1 MHLSLV
7 FTHSQARERSFT
19 LWTHYDE
26 GQETDT
32 TLHWQTNHYAGTE
45 YSCRR
50 QRAGSQNHVIQC
62 FHISTLHKFLKWSH
76 NPGCT
81 IHKAIR
87 YHGERNTEAYR
98 RLAFFIVTFLS
109 LSTQCNFSDA
119 YMEEDAMLQNHR
131 ELIFVT
137 ELIPAQF
144 LPHQPAF
151 YTACFALSKEELI
164 YAPTVWK
171 LY

>member
-1 MHLSLV
+1 
-7 FTHSQARERSFT
+7 
-19 LWTHYDE
+19 
-26 GQETDT
+26 
-32 TLHWQTNHYAGTE
+32 
-45 YSCRR
+45 
-50 QRAGSQNHVIQC
+50 
-62 FHISTLHKFLKWSH
+62 
-76 NPGCT
+76 
-81 IHKAIR
+81 
-87 YHGERNTEAYR
+87 
-98 RLAFFIVTFLS
+98 
-109 LSTQCNFSDA
+109 
-119 YMEEDAMLQNHR
+119 MEEDAMLQNHR